1 MDATKYKDLA
11 DRIKKRDP
19 SVEDEIATIRSDRA
33 LAYFYAR
40 YVHGG
45 RWLAGEPAIL
55 TIPVEDEIGL
65 HRTSYMFSLFQYAL
79 AVVKDRW
86 VEREEQLAAFLQAQD
101 HETVRPYRFEQRT
114 NLLQLGDAILEYVEQ
129 YRCQAWPELFE
140 HSLRLGDVLGLDV
153 AIRDMERNKPERVR
167 DLLPFLAS
175 SPWFALHWARDTIG
189 GRWLDAEAYLSV
201 DPLCASRYAVE
212 VMGSRW
218 EAAEPAILTSPQAAR
233 DYAFAFFEDGWP
245 KAEPLIFDDGLSTR
259 DYAREYGRR
268 MPGGEAAVIRDGQ
281 AAHYASEVIGGPWP
295 EAEAEIAKE
304 AFGAAHYAAYVI
316 RGRWPAGEAA
326 IATEAYPS
334 LLYAQLLGQRFEAG
348 EPVLLES
355 HYAAEYRA
363 MAKSGQWPDP
373 TKPDPEAVRAS
384 AAKLLDALEA
394 RPDKPSRDLPG
405 LEELIGLDS
414 VKDELRRL
422 QVFANMQG
430 QRRRRGLKTSSNT
443 LHMVFTGNP
452 GTGKTTVARL
462 VGQIYQQAGLLPSDK
477 VVEVKRA
484 DLVANYVG
492 QTEGKVLEQIEKADG
507 GVLFVDE
514 AYTLAPP
521 HEQID
526 FGREVIE
533 TLLAEMEIRRDSLAV
548 IVAGYPDDMGRF
560 LDANPGLKSRFSR
573 KLHFPDYEPE
583 DMVRIFEKM
592 AHETDYVLE
601 RNVLEPLHDR
611 FAKAR
616 RRSARDFGNGRLVRN
631 VFERTIENLAMRLDE
646 AGHWRMDE
654 LNVIEASDLPADFID
669 LG

>member
-1 MDATKYKDLA
+1 MDATEYKDLA

-19 SVEDEIATIRSDRA
+19 SVDDRIADIRSDRA

-45 RWLAGEPAIL
+45 RWLPGEPAIL
-55 TIPVEDEIGL
+55 AIPVEDEIGL
-65 HRTSYMFSLFQYAL
+65 HRTSYVFSLFQYAL
-79 AVVKDRW
+79 TVVKDRW
-86 VEREEQLAAFLQAQD
+86 VEGEEQLVAFLQAQD
-101 HETVRPYRFEQRT
+101 RETIRPYRMVHQT
-114 NLLQLGDAILEYVEQ
+114 NQLQLGDAILEYIAS
-129 YRCQAWPELFE
+129 YRCEAWPEMFE
-140 HSLRLGDVLGLDV
+140 ACTRFGDILGLDA
-153 AIRDMERNKPERVR
+153 AIRDMERTKPERVR
-167 DLLPFLAS
+167 ELLPFLAS
-175 SPWFALHWARDTIG
+175 SPWFALQWARDSIG
-189 GRWLDAEAYLSV
+189 GRWLEAEAYISA

-212 VMGSRW
+212 VIGSRW
-218 EAAEPAILTSPQAAR
+218 EAAEPVILTSPQAACS
-233 DYAFAFFEDGWP
+233 YAFAFFEDRWP
-245 KAEPLIFDDGLSTR
+245 EAEPIIFEDGLSTR
-259 DYAREYGRR
+259 DYAGKIGCR
-268 MPGGEAAVIRDGQ
+268 MPEGEVAVIRDGQ
-281 AAHYASEVIGGPWP
+281 AAHYASEVIGGRWP
-295 EAEAEIAKE
+295 EAEAEIAKD
-304 AFGAAHYAAYVI
+304 AFGAAHYATFVI
-316 RGRWPAGEAA
+316 GGRWPAGEAA

-355 HYAAEYRA
+355 HYADEYRA
-363 MAKSGQWPDP
+363 MVKSGNWPNPAMPDP
-373 TKPDPEAVRAS
+373 TKVRTS
-384 AAKLLDALEA
+384 AAKLLDALET
-394 RPDKPSRDLPG
+394 KPAKSSQDLPG
-405 LEELIGLDS
+405 LEVLIGLDS

-462 VGQIYQQAGLLPSDK
+462 VGKIYQQAGLLPSDK

-484 DLVANYVG
+484 DLVAHYVG
-492 QTEGKVLEQIEKADG
+492 QTEGKVLEHIEKADG

-526 FGREVIE
+526 FGREVID
-533 TLLAEMEIRRDSLAV
+533 TLLAEMENRRESLAV
-548 IVAGYPDDMGRF
+548 IVAGYPDDMERF

-601 RNVLEPLHDR
+601 RNVLKPLHDC
-611 FAKAR
+611 FARAR
-616 RRSARDFGNGRLVRN
+616 RHIAQDFGNGRLVRN
-631 VFERTIENLAMRLDE
+631 VFERTIENLAMRLDK
-646 AGHWRMDE
+646 AGHWRMNE
-654 LNVIEASDLPADFID
+654 LNVIEASDLPADFVG